1 MGIAITLEP
10 ELTGV
15 QATQFRLLINGRVVA
30 TGLTVSEAH
39 YAVSEVL
46 LRIAYPESAGEQGR
60 ALRAGGINRDRPRL
74 PRAATLRL
82 TPAAA

>member
-1 MGIAITLEP
+1 MAIAITLEP
-10 ELTGV
+10 ELASV
-15 QATQFRLLINGRVVA
+15 PASQFRLLINGRVVA

-60 ALRAGGINRDRPRL
+60 ALHAGKISRDRPRL
-74 PRAATLRL
+74 PRASTLRL

>member
-10 ELTGV
+10 ELTGAQV
-15 QATQFRLLINGRVVA
+15 SQFRLLINGRVVA

-46 LRIAYPESAGEQGR
+46 LRIAYPESAGERGR
-60 ALRAGGINRDRPRL
+60 ALQAGRIGQDRLRL